1 MANIKSAIKRAK
13 TNEKRRLRNRKV
25 KDNIKSLTKHF
36 YKVVESGDRE
46 EAEKAYNEAT
56 KRIDQAASKHVI
68 HKNKA
73 ARKKSQLSKAF
84 REMS

>member
-46 EAEKAYNEAT
+46 EAKKAYNEAT